1 MLHHKGIGG
10 NIREVGI
17 GFGTARHSAGRRG
30 ELPVIVYEVRK
41 PGRSPAKEEAEMY
54 DQACGPA
61 SEHAMFD
68 NGQHPMSEVER
79 AVLLSRGASARTF
92 VE

>member
-41 PGRSPAKEEAEMY
+41 PGRSPMKEEAEM
-54 DQACGPA
+54 
-61 SEHAMFD
+61 FD
-68 NGQHPMSEVER
+68 
-79 AVLLSRGASARTF
+79 
-92 VE
+92 